1 MYCGPTLFSSTV
13 PFAMFSRIHHVSA
26 NSWKYFKREGTRG
39 FLIRLAKEVPYRLS
53 RCRSWFRNQL
63 VGQFVEVCGN
73 KWKLD
78 GLTYSFDTPA
88 ISRTVKSRFV
98 WGTYEDKERR
108 LVEQHVPADL
118 PVIEGGGSIGV
129 ISNVINRKLSHPENH
144 IVIEAN
150 PDLLP
155 VLEANRTL
163 NDAKY
168 EIVHAALD
176 PNGPEVTFYLHKLSV
191 GGSVQ
196 RATGSAVTVPAVT
209 VGGLIKEK
217 GWDKVS
223 LVIDIE
229 GGELDLIEKEQEVLK
244 NHVAVFIVEV
254 HHMISDAQDI
264 KKAIQTIERL
274 GFTFKEEQTDVYVYY
289 NENLL

>member
-1 MYCGPTLFSSTV
+1 MFSSIRHT
-13 PFAMFSRIHHVSA
+13 SA
-26 NSWKYFKREGTRG
+26 NSWKYFRREGIWG
-39 FLIRLAKEVPYRLS
+39 FIVRLAKEVPYRLS
-53 RCRSWFRNQL
+53 RVKSWFRNQL
-63 VGQFVEVCGN
+63 VGRFVELCGN

-108 LVEQHVPADL
+108 LVETYVPADL

-129 ISNVINRKLSHPENH
+129 ISNVINRKLQNPENH
-144 IVIEAN
+144 LVIEAN

-155 VLEANRTL
+155 ILEKNRDLNNAN
-163 NDAKY
+163 Y
-168 EIVHAALD
+168 QVVHAALD
-176 PNGPEVTFYLHKLSV
+176 QSGPEVTFYLHKLSV

-196 RATGSAVTVPAVT
+196 RTTGSPVTVPAVT
-209 VGGLIKEK
+209 VGGLIKK
-217 GWDKVS
+217 HGWDKVT

-229 GGELDLIEKEQEVLK
+229 GAELDLIEKEADVLK
-244 NHVAVFIVEV
+244 KHVAVFIVEV
-254 HHMISDAQDI
+254 HHMISDAEDI
-264 KKAIQTIERL
+264 KKAIKTIESL

-289 NENLL
+289 NNDLL